1 MSEVAAIIISAGEST
16 RMGRLKALL
25 PWHGLPLIEYQ
36 ISNLL
41 QAGIVQIIVVLG
53 YRYEELSSH
62 VKGLGVK
69 YVVNHNYKLGK
80 TTSIK
85 AGIDALKEEVSD
97 ILILSVDQPR
107 PAPLIY
113 SLINTHKKSQALIT
127 SPRYGKRGG
136 HPVIF
141 SVKLRKE
148 LEAIDEKDQ
157 GLRKIF
163 DVRRS
168 GVNEVCVEDSIIH
181 LDLNTYEDYLKAQKL
196 YYV

>member
-53 YRYEELSSH
+53 YRYEELSRH

-85 AGIDALKEEVSD
+85 AGIGALKEEVSD

-107 PAPLIY
+107 PAALIY

-148 LEAIDEKDQ
+148 LESIDEKDQ

-181 LDLNTYEDYLKAQKL
+181 LDLNTYEDYLKAQKI
-196 YYV
+196 YYG

>member
-53 YRYEELSSH
+53 YRYEELSRH
-62 VKGLGVK
+62 VKGSGVQ
-69 YVVNHNYKLGK
+69 YVVNHNYKFGK

-85 AGIDALKEEVSD
+85 AGIGALKEEVSD

-107 PAPLIY
+107 PAALIY

-181 LDLNTYEDYLKAQKL
+181 LDLNTYEDYLKAQKI
-196 YYV
+196 YYG

>member
-36 ISNLL
+36 IRNLL

-53 YRYEELSSH
+53 YRYEELSRH

-85 AGIDALKEEVSD
+85 AGIGALKEEVSD

-107 PAPLIY
+107 PAALIY

-181 LDLNTYEDYLKAQKL
+181 LDLNTYEDYLKAQKI
-196 YYV
+196 YYG

>member
-36 ISNLL
+36 IRNLL

-53 YRYEELSSH
+53 YRYEELSGH
-62 VKGLGVK
+62 VKGSGVQ
-69 YVVNHNYKLGK
+69 YVVNHNYKFGK

-85 AGIDALKEEVSD
+85 AGIAALKEEVSD

-107 PAPLIY
+107 PAALIY

-181 LDLNTYEDYLKAQKL
+181 LDLNTYEDYLKAQKI
-196 YYV
+196 YYG

>member
-53 YRYEELSSH
+53 YRYEELSRH
-62 VKGLGVK
+62 VKGSGVQ
-69 YVVNHNYKLGK
+69 YIVNHNYKFGK

-85 AGIDALKEEVSD
+85 AGIGALKEEVSD

-113 SLINTHKKSQALIT
+113 SLINTHKK
-127 SPRYGKRGG
+127 
-136 HPVIF
+136 
-141 SVKLRKE
+141 
-148 LEAIDEKDQ
+148 
-157 GLRKIF
+157 
-163 DVRRS
+163 
-168 GVNEVCVEDSIIH
+168 
-181 LDLNTYEDYLKAQKL
+181 
-196 YYV
+196 

>member
-36 ISNLL
+36 IRNLL

-85 AGIDALKEEVSD
+85 AGIGALKEEVSD

-113 SLINTHKKSQALIT
+113 SLINTHIKSQALIT

-181 LDLNTYEDYLKAQKL
+181 LDLNTYEDYLKAQKI
-196 YYV
+196 YYG

>member
-1 MSEVAAIIISAGEST
+1 LSEVAAIIISAGEST

-36 ISNLL
+36 IRNLL

-53 YRYEELSSH
+53 YRYEELSGH
-62 VKGLGVK
+62 VKGSGVQ
-69 YVVNHNYKLGK
+69 YVVNHNYKFGK

-85 AGIDALKEEVSD
+85 AGIGALKEEVSD

-107 PAPLIY
+107 PAALIY

-181 LDLNTYEDYLKAQKL
+181 LDLNTYEDYLKAQKI
-196 YYV
+196 YYG

>member
-1 MSEVAAIIISAGEST
+1 MSEVAAILISAGEST

-36 ISNLL
+36 ILNLL
-41 QAGIVQIIVVLG
+41 QVGIAQIIVVLG
-53 YRYEELSSH
+53 YRYEEISRH
-62 VKGLGVK
+62 VKGPRVQ
-69 YVVNHNYKLGK
+69 YVVNHNYKFGK

-85 AGIDALKEEVSD
+85 AGIGALKEDISD

-107 PAPLIY
+107 PAPLIS
-113 SLINTHKKSQALIT
+113 SLINAHRKSQALIT
-127 SPRYGKRGG
+127 SPRYQKRGG

-141 SVKLRKE
+141 SVKLLEE

-157 GLRKIF
+157 GLRKVF

-168 GVNEVCVEDSIIH
+168 RVNEVCVEDPIIR
-181 LDLNTYEDYLKAQKL
+181 LDLNTYEDYLNAQHS
-196 YYV
+196 YYD

>member
-1 MSEVAAIIISAGEST
+1 MSEVAAILISAGEST

-36 ISNLL
+36 ILNLL
-41 QAGIVQIIVVLG
+41 QVGIAQIIVVLG
-53 YRYEELSSH
+53 YRYEEISRH
-62 VKGLGVK
+62 VKGPRVQ
-69 YVVNHNYKLGK
+69 YVVNHNYKFGK

-85 AGIDALKEEVSD
+85 AGIGALKEDISD

-107 PAPLIY
+107 PAPLIS
-113 SLINTHKKSQALIT
+113 SLINAHRKSQALIT
-127 SPRYGKRGG
+127 SPRYRKRGG

-141 SVKLRKE
+141 SVKLLEE

-157 GLRKIF
+157 GLRKVF

-168 GVNEVCVEDSIIH
+168 RVNEVCVEDHIIR
-181 LDLNTYEDYLKAQKL
+181 LDLNTYEDYLNAQHS
-196 YYV
+196 YYD

>member
-36 ISNLL
+36 IRNLL

-53 YRYEELSSH
+53 YRYEELSRH

-85 AGIDALKEEVSD
+85 AGIGALKEEVSD

-113 SLINTHKKSQALIT
+113 SLINTHKKAQALIT

-168 GVNEVCVEDSIIH
+168 EVNEVCVEDSIIH
-181 LDLNTYEDYLKAQKL
+181 LDLNTYEDYLKAQKI
-196 YYV
+196 YYG

>member
-53 YRYEELSSH
+53 YRYEELSRH

-85 AGIDALKEEVSD
+85 AGIAALKEEVSD

-107 PAPLIY
+107 PAALIY

-181 LDLNTYEDYLKAQKL
+181 LDLNTYEDYLKAQKI
-196 YYV
+196 YYG

>member
-25 PWHGLPLIEYQ
+25 PWHGLPLIVYQ
-36 ISNLL
+36 IRNLL

-53 YRYEELSSH
+53 YRYEELSGH
-62 VKGLGVK
+62 VKGSGVQ

-85 AGIDALKEEVSD
+85 AGIGALKEEVSD

-107 PAPLIY
+107 PAALIY

-181 LDLNTYEDYLKAQKL
+181 LDLNTYEDYLKAQKI
-196 YYV
+196 YYG

>member
-53 YRYEELSSH
+53 YRYEELSRH
-62 VKGLGVK
+62 VKGSGVQ
-69 YVVNHNYKLGK
+69 YVVNHNYKFGK

-85 AGIDALKEEVSD
+85 AGIAALKEEVSD

-107 PAPLIY
+107 PAAHIY
-113 SLINTHKKSQALIT
+113 SLINTQKKSQALIT

-181 LDLNTYEDYLKAQKL
+181 LDLNTYEDYLKAQKI
-196 YYV
+196 YYG

>member
-36 ISNLL
+36 IRNLL

-53 YRYEELSSH
+53 YRYEELSRH

-85 AGIDALKEEVSD
+85 AGIAALKEEVSD

-107 PAPLIY
+107 PAALIY

-181 LDLNTYEDYLKAQKL
+181 LDLNTYEDYLKAQKI
-196 YYV
+196 YYG

>member
-25 PWHGLPLIEYQ
+25 PWLGLPLIEYQ
-36 ISNLL
+36 IRNLL

-53 YRYEELSSH
+53 YRYEELSRH

-85 AGIDALKEEVSD
+85 AGIGALKEEVSD

-107 PAPLIY
+107 PAALIY

-181 LDLNTYEDYLKAQKL
+181 LDLNTYEDYLKAQKI
-196 YYV
+196 YYG